1 MNIETLGSYKVIARV
16 GAGALGELYRGRDAP
31 RGRTVT
37 IETLPASLAA
47 DLDRRA
53 GFVREANASRVLSHP
68 NVASLHEVGEA
79 SGQMFLV
86 FDAVPAQTLLAA
98 IGGQPMNM
106 RRAVQLGVEIAD
118 ALAEAHAHGI
128 LHRCLK
134 PTSVIVSTQG
144 NAKVLD
150 FGLGSWLGDQAIR
163 PADAA
168 YMSPEQRRNET
179 LDERADI
186 FSLGA
191 VLIEMLTGT
200 PPPVTRPLPSEFRR
214 LAAKAMAE
222 DRDARY
228 QSAAGLAADLRAA
241 MDAIEARRSAS
252 ERR

>member
-1 MNIETLGSYKVIARV
+1 MIETLGPYKILGRV
-16 GAGALGELYRGRDAP
+16 GVGGLGELYRGRDEP

-37 IETLPASLAA
+37 IEVLPESLSRDAHF
-47 DLDRRA
+47 RA
-53 GFVREANASRVLSHP
+53 VLLREADESRKLSHP
-68 NVASLHEVGEA
+68 NIGALYEIDDQAGRL
-79 SGQMFLV
+79 FLV
-86 FDAVPAQTLLAA
+86 FDVPPGQTLQAA
-98 IGGQPMNM
+98 MGGQPMNVL
-106 RRAVQLGVEIAD
+106 RALDIGVEIAD